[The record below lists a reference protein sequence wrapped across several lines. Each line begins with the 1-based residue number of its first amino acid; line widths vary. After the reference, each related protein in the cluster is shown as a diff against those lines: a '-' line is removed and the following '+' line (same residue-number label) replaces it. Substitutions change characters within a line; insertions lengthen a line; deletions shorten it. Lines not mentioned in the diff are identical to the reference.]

1 MYCSPPRLW
10 VGSLECA
17 FFDPP
22 SAKWSVLSN
31 QDRNSTGSPVE
42 GRGQGQ
48 DRNRGQGGG
57 GAGRLHNSTTCL
69 TLFCDLE
76 PLLAG
81 SGDSLCEVVGGAL
94 TDTPHEGKMQCVHT
108 IPMAASVGST
118 LT

>member
-1 MYCSPPRLW
+1 M
-10 VGSLECA
+10 
-17 FFDPP
+17 
-22 SAKWSVLSN
+22 
-31 QDRNSTGSPVE
+31 E

>member
-1 MYCSPPRLW
+1 MGYSN
-10 VGSLECA
+10 SLECA

-31 QDRNSTGSPVE
+31 QERNSTVSPVE

-57 GAGRLHNSTTCL
+57 GAGRLHNSTKCL

-94 TDTPHEGKMQCVHT
+94 TDTPHEGKRSACTQF
-108 IPMAASVGST
+108 SQRKLGS